1 MPFHGESMLS
11 EEEKGEL
18 EQMTQSRMLPAG
30 DVMRARMMLLL
41 ADGLSYVK
49 IQELLDT
56 TAPTISR
63 WKERFLKHRLARLPK
78 ALGPDSETASQGA
91 GRDPGR
97 TQRRLHAVV
106 VPQIGSSLESQ

>member
-1 MPFHGESMLS
+1 MLS

-18 EQMTQSRMLPAG
+18 EQMTQSRMLA
-30 DVMRARMMLLL
+30 VMRARMMLLL